1 MPKPLAYHL
10 RRVLDLDSF
19 LSRFGKVRHIGVNS
33 QGVDTYACRCPA
45 HETKHES
52 LAIGVSRD
60 GRYLVHCHA
69 GCSAE
74 DITAAVGLSMA
85 DLYPDGAM
93 AERIAP
99 IQTPMNARVDRAVL
113 DIAKATRDAGGKL
126 GKADLARERKAWIAA
141 KKDQSWPKGA
151 TNA

>member
-19 LSRFGKVRHIGVNS
+19 LSRFGRVRHVGVNA
-33 QGVDTYACRCPA
+33 QGVDTYSCRCPA
-45 HETKHES
+45 HDTNHES

-69 GCSAE
+69 GCSAD
-74 DITAAVGLSMA
+74 DITAAVGLSVS

-93 AERIAP
+93 AERISP
-99 IQTPMNARVDRAVL
+99 LQVPLETRVDRAVL
-113 DIAKATRDAGGKL
+113 DIARMTREAGVRL
-126 GKADLARERKAWIAA
+126 NKADLARERQAWLAA
-141 KKDQSWPKGA
+141 KQDQSWPKGSA
-151 TNA
+151 G